1 MGNKLTTGE
10 KRGLAA
16 AVTAVALLILALTV
30 SRGCDDAMAPAADT
44 VAVGISKPVH
54 PAADSTRSRG
64 KKKARARKAPKVYPT
79 RDPLSQPVSPVD

>member
-44 VAVGISKPVH
+44 VTVDISKPVH

-64 KKKARARKAPKVYPT
+64 KKARARKAPKVYPT